1 MRNVYARRLTVHRL
15 LMLMTI
21 TTSAGTA
28 VGGPIAD
35 AYRDQAT
42 RIIDAALASDDAYQK
57 LQHICD
63 DIGHR
68 ICGSEALERAVEWA
82 ADEMRRDGMANV
94 HTEPVEVIKWVRGR
108 ESCEMVSP
116 RKEPLVMLGL
126 GKTVG
131 TPPEGITAPVVVV
144 ADEKELEALG
154 DGAKGKIVLFN
165 NPMPP
170 YDHERGSGYGHS
182 VRFRTN
188 GARMAAEIGAVA
200 CLIRSVTAHSLR
212 TPHTG
217 TMNYKDAEVRIPAA
231 AVSVEDAET
240 IRRLTKRGIEVVLK
254 IKMEAKNYGPAMSA
268 NVIGELRGSTHPEQI
283 VVIGGHIDSWD
294 VGQGAHDDGAGCIMA
309 MAAVKLLKDL
319 GLQPKRTIRVV
330 LWTGEEI
337 GLYGGKQYAKDHAD
351 ELANHIVAL
360 ESDSGAF
367 APKGYGVDCK
377 DKGRMKV
384 AADQLRDILTL
395 TGKFGASHV
404 SEGHGAPDVSPL
416 KPKGVIVM
424 GHEVE
429 GATYFDYHHTPADTI
444 DKVDPLELKQ
454 NVAMMATVAYVL
466 ADMPVRFGEASGK

>member
-1 MRNVYARRLTVHRL
+1 MKNVYTRRLAVQGL
-15 LMLMTI
+15 LTLITI
-21 TTSAGTA
+21 TSGVATTA
-28 VGGPIAD
+28 AGPIAD
-35 AYRDQAT
+35 AYRDRAN
-42 RIIDAALASDDAYQK
+42 RIIDAAMTSDDAYKK
-57 LQHICD
+57 LQFLCD

-68 ICGSEALERAVEWA
+68 ICGSEALDRAIKWA
-82 ADEMRRDGMANV
+82 SDELRRDGMSNV
-94 HTEPVEVIKWVRGR
+94 HTEPVEVIKWVRGK
-108 ESCEMVSP
+108 ESCEMIAP
-116 RKEPLVMLGL
+116 RREAMVMLGL
-126 GKTVG
+126 GKSVG
-131 TPPEGITAPVVVV
+131 TPAGGITAPVVVV
-144 ADEKELEALG
+144 ADEEELENLG

-170 YDHERGSGYGHS
+170 YDHEKGSGYGHS

-188 GARMAAEIGAVA
+188 GARLAAEKGAVA

-217 TMNYKDAEVRIPAA
+217 TMNYKDAPVQIPAA
-231 AVSVEDAET
+231 AVSVEDAEAIARMT
-240 IRRLTKRGIEVVLK
+240 RRGIEVVLK
-254 IKMEAKNYGPAMSA
+254 VKMDAKNHGPAMSA
-268 NVIGELRGSTHPEQI
+268 NVIGELPGSTHPEQI

-294 VGQGAHDDGAGCIMA
+294 VGQGAHDDGGGCIMA

-351 ELANHIVAL
+351 ELANHVAAL

-367 APKGYGVDCK
+367 APRGYGVDCK
-377 DKGRMKV
+377 DKVRMKV

-395 TGKFGASHV
+395 TGKFGASDV

-416 KPKGVIVM
+416 KPEGVIVM
-424 GHEVE
+424 GHIVE

-444 DKVDPLELKQ
+444 DKVNQVELRQ
-454 NVAMMATVAYVL
+454 NVALMATVAYVL
-466 ADMPVRFGEASGK
+466 ADMPQRLGEND

>member
-1 MRNVYARRLTVHRL
+1 MISLCTVSL
-15 LMLMTI
+15 YTEETL
-21 TTSAGTA
+21 A
-28 VGGPIAD
+28 GPIAD
-35 AYRDQAT
+35 EYRERAN
-42 RIIDAALASDDAYQK
+42 RIIDGALASDDAYKK
-57 LQHICD
+57 LQFLCD

-68 ICGSEALERAVEWA
+68 ICGSDALEQAVKWA

-94 HTEPVEVIKWVRGR
+94 HAEPVEVIKWVRGK

-116 RKEPLVMLGL
+116 RKESMVMLGL
-126 GKTVG
+126 GKSVG
-131 TPPEGITAPVVVV
+131 TPQEGIIAPVVVV
-144 ADEKELEALG
+144 ANEDELEALG
-154 DGAKGKIVLFN
+154 GGVKGKIVLFN

-170 YDHERGSGYGHS
+170 YDEEKGSGYGHT

-188 GARMAAEIGAVA
+188 GARLAGEKGAVA
-200 CLIRSVTAHSLR
+200 CLVRSVTAHSLR

-217 TMNYKDAEVRIPAA
+217 TMNYRDAKIKIPAA
-231 AVSVEDAET
+231 AITVEDAET
-240 IRRLTKRGIEVVLK
+240 IQRLVDRGIEVVLK
-254 IKMEAKNYGPAMSA
+254 IKMEAKDHGPAMSA
-268 NVIGELRGSTHPEQI
+268 NVLGELTGSTHPEQV

-294 VGQGAHDDGAGCIMA
+294 VGHGAHDDGAGCIMA

-351 ELANHIVAL
+351 ELGNHIAAL

-367 APKGYGVDCK
+367 APKGYGVDCNE
-377 DKGRMKV
+377 GARMKI
-384 AADQLRDILTL
+384 AAEQLRDIMTL
-395 TGKFGASHV
+395 TAKFGASDV

-429 GATYFDYHHTPADTI
+429 GAKYFDYHHTPADTI

-454 NVAMMATVAYVL
+454 NVAMMATVAYIL
-466 ADMPVRFGEASGK
+466 ADMPQRLGADEKN

>member
-1 MRNVYARRLTVHRL
+1 
-15 LMLMTI
+15 MLIII
-21 TTSAGTA
+21 TTSATTA
-28 VGGPIAD
+28 AAGPIAD
-35 AYRDQAT
+35 AYRERAD
-42 RIIDAALASDDAYQK
+42 RIIDAALSSDDAFTK
-57 LQHICD
+57 LQHLCD

-68 ICGSEALERAVEWA
+68 ICGSDALGRAVEWA

-94 HTEPVEVIKWVRGR
+94 HTEPVEVINWVRGR

-116 RKEPLVMLGL
+116 RSEPVVMLGL
-126 GKTVG
+126 GKSVG
-131 TPPEGITAPVVVV
+131 TTPEGITAPVVVV
-144 ADEKELEALG
+144 TDEDELEAIG
-154 DGAKGKIVLFN
+154 EKAKGKIVLFN
-165 NPMPP
+165 NPMPH
-170 YDHERGSGYGHS
+170 YDQKKGSGYGHA

-188 GARMAAEIGAVA
+188 GARLAAERGAVA

-217 TMNYKDAEVRIPAA
+217 TMDYKDADIKIPAA
-231 AVSVEDAET
+231 AVSVEDAEA
-240 IRRLTKRGIEVVLK
+240 IGRLTKRGIEVVLK
-254 IKMEAKNYGPAMSA
+254 IKMDAKNHGPAMSA

-294 VGQGAHDDGAGCIMA
+294 VGQGAHDDGCGCVMA

-319 GLQPKRTIRVV
+319 GLQPRRTIRVV

-337 GLYGGKQYAKDHAD
+337 GLFGGIQYAKDHAD
-351 ELANHIVAL
+351 ELANHIAAM

-367 APKGYGVDCK
+367 APKGYGVDCE
-377 DKGRMKV
+377 DKSRMKV

-395 TGKFGASHV
+395 TGKFGASNV

-416 KPKGVIVM
+416 KSKGVIVM

-429 GATYFDYHHTPADTI
+429 GATYFDYHHTPADTL

-454 NVAMMATVAYVL
+454 NVALMATVAYVI
-466 ADMPVRFGEASGK
+466 ADMPQRYGEASGN